1 MAEVTEKSMKVA
13 EVRYFSPFGEVSQ
26 QKTPIFSLYSL
37 YSPPTKRACDS
48 MKPLKAPN
56 LFEVIF
62 L

>member
-26 QKTPIFSLYSL
+26 QKTPFFPYTAFITIF
-37 YSPPTKRACDS
+37 TKRACDS

-56 LFEVIF
+56 L
-62 L
+62 